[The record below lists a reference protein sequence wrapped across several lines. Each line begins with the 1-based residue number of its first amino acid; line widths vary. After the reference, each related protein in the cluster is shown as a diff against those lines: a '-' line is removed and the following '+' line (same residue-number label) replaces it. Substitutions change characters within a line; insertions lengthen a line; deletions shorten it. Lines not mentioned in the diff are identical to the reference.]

1 MNYSIYEIYKA
12 RRKLVEKIELDD
24 QLDYDDD
31 KKDLYLGWK
40 ETIEILNLSN
50 SGYAEQYEREK
61 KIIASFTPEQIDH
74 ICYQIGDWYL
84 LMKTLLEGQH
94 NLGYMK
100 EILKEMICGN

>member
-40 ETIEILNLSN
+40 ETIEILNLCCRKLKTFFIF
-50 SGYAEQYEREK
+50 E
-61 KIIASFTPEQIDH
+61 
-74 ICYQIGDWYL
+74 YL
-84 LMKTLLEGQH
+84 
-94 NLGYMK
+94 N
-100 EILKEMICGN
+100 